1 MWWSTEVQAEPRKR
15 KLLFKEQQKLK
26 TAKSRKEYLKANK
39 SSKISEAKD
48 KVMDGWYKELNTR
61 EKGLL
66 DYKKP

>member
-1 MWWSTEVQAEPRKR
+1 MVEHRSSGRTKEK

-26 TAKSRKEYLKANK
+26 TPKSHKEYLKANK
-39 SSKISEAKD
+39 SSKISEAKV

-66 DYKKP
+66 DCKKP